1 MAAAVRLNTVL
12 ICRLPRRDIV
22 PQRARGRRSPS
33 CLRSGD
39 GRPPL
44 VSHRRSFLLHH
55 HQTAARPSV
64 RPRQLANLTRFHSPF
79 SSYPSFSRSHPFPFR
94 APDSA
99 GLTPEEQIEP
109 RRKVA
114 LKFEAHNRGN
124 TGIVTAVSEIRSCSS
139 ICGNAFE
146 IGTRGAADSQSQVS
160 LGLGR
165 QDSRGEE
172 KRARV
177 FCVHGMGNNEKT
189 RLEWR
194 TDGRRIIEPLQQLR
208 GFFLSESVLCSLASV

>member
-160 LGLGR
+160 SRPRPSKIHEVKKGLACLACTEWDITR
-165 QDSRGEE
+165 T
-172 KRARV
+172 RV
-177 FCVHGMGNNEKT
+177 WSGGLTPGNN
-189 RLEWR
+189 
-194 TDGRRIIEPLQQLR
+194 
-208 GFFLSESVLCSLASV
+208 